1 MISYGNFTVE
11 TLSFV
16 PCLPFQEAGLS
27 DPQTPVKP
35 RHEMLTSTPALTK
48 SNDQRSLSDV
58 EKLLNETKKSLE
70 QQETTYRNL
79 IAEKKDSDKVLN
91 EKIQTLENSL
101 TDVRAQNIRLSSQL
115 QYADEKEKILQ
126 VINHCLLLPLVCETE
141 LFVLAIT
148 HQ

>member
-1 MISYGNFTVE
+1 
-11 TLSFV
+11 
-16 PCLPFQEAGLS
+16 
-27 DPQTPVKP
+27 
-35 RHEMLTSTPALTK
+35 MLTSTPALTK

-141 LFVLAIT
+141 LFVLATT